1 MNTWL
6 FRVIGIA
13 VLYILASPVY
23 LVLAVRRLQR
33 SVRAAEVIRRGV
45 AWCPHDGT
53 PIPLARRNQHSC
65 GYVSESSLVL
75 PCEWCGEDIAP
86 PGGIALVACP
96 TCGVSVKVEVP

>member
-1 MNTWL
+1 MNGWL
-6 FRVIGIA
+6 FRLIGIA

-33 SVRAAEVIRRGV
+33 SLRAAEVIRRGV
-45 AWCPHDGT
+45 VWCPHDGT

-75 PCEWCGEDIAP
+75 PCEWCGEDIAS
-86 PGGIALVACP
+86 PGSPALVACP